1 MKGFQVINMIKAVLI
16 DIDDTIF
23 DFEKCSKNAFKK
35 TLKKLDL
42 SYEEKDFSYF
52 NKVNYILWSK
62 QKLGEINIEEVFTHR
77 SIMMSKYFELDIE
90 KEIFNDLFVEF
101 LYDEIEMVD
110 GIEDLLSYLWDKY
123 QIYAASN
130 GLYDMQVN
138 RIKKSNLSKYFK
150 DIFVS
155 DKIGYEKPDERF
167 FNKIMDIT
175 KYSNDDLIMI
185 GDSIKSDIIGA
196 KNSNIKSIYFNKEN
210 KKISDKNFTYQVKNL
225 SEIKKIL

>member
-1 MKGFQVINMIKAVLI
+1 MIKAVLI

-35 TLKKLDL
+35 TLKKLNL
-42 SYEEKDFSYF
+42 SYKEKDFLYF
-52 NKVNYILWSK
+52 NKVNDILWSK

-77 SIMMSKYFELDIE
+77 SNMMSKYFELDIK

-101 LYDEIEMVD
+101 LYDVVEMVD
-110 GIEDLLSYLWDKY
+110 GIEDLLSYLSNKY

-185 GDSIKSDIIGA
+185 GDSIKSDIVGA
-196 KNSNIKSIYFNKEN
+196 RNSKIKSIYFNKEN
-210 KKISDKNFTYQVKNL
+210 KKISDKNFTYQVKKL

>member
-1 MKGFQVINMIKAVLI
+1 MIKAVLI

-42 SYEEKDFSYF
+42 SYKEKDFSYF
-52 NKVNYILWSK
+52 NRVNDILWTK

-101 LYDEIEMVD
+101 LYDEVEMVD
-110 GIEDLLSYLWDKY
+110 GIEDLLSYLSNKY

-130 GLYDMQVN
+130 GVYDMQVN

-155 DKIGYEKPDERF
+155 DKISYEKPDKRF
-167 FNKIMDIT
+167 FKKIMDIT

-196 KNSNIKSIYFNKEN
+196 KNSNIKSIYFNKKN
-210 KKISDKNFTYQVKNL
+210 KKISDKSFTYQVKNL

>member
-1 MKGFQVINMIKAVLI
+1 MIKAVLI

-23 DFEKCSKNAFKK
+23 DFDKCSKNAIKK

-42 SYEEKDFSYF
+42 SYKEKDFLYF
-52 NKVNYILWSK
+52 NEVNDILWNK
-62 QKLGEINIEEVFTHR
+62 QKLGKININEVFIER
-77 SIMMSKYFELDIE
+77 SIMLSKYFELDIE

-110 GIEDLLSYLWDKY
+110 EIEDLLSYLSNKY

-130 GLYDMQVN
+130 GIYGMQIN
-138 RIKKSNLSKYFK
+138 RLKKSNLDKYFK

-155 DKIGYEKPDERF
+155 DKMGYEKTDKRF
-167 FNKIMDIT
+167 FEKIMNIT
-175 KYSNDDLIMI
+175 KYSNKYLIMI

-196 KNSNIKSIYFNKEN
+196 KNSGIKSIYFNKGN
-210 KKISDKNFTYQVKNL
+210 KKISDKDFTYQVKKL

>member
-1 MKGFQVINMIKAVLI
+1 MIKAVLI

-23 DFEKCSKNAFKK
+23 DFQKCSKNAFKK
-35 TLKKLDL
+35 TLNKLDL
-42 SYEEKDFSYF
+42 SYKEKDFLYF
-52 NKVNYILWSK
+52 NQVNDILWTK
-62 QKLGEINIEEVFTHR
+62 QKLGKLNINEVFIQR
-77 SIMMSKYFELDIE
+77 SIMMSKYFKLDIK

-110 GIEDLLSYLWDKY
+110 GIEDLLSYLSNKF

-130 GLYDMQVN
+130 GVYDMQVN
-138 RIKKSNLSKYFK
+138 RLKKSNLSKYFK

-155 DKIGYEKPDERF
+155 DEIGYEKPDERF
-167 FNKIMDIT
+167 FKKIMNLT
-175 KYSNDDLIMI
+175 NYSNNDLIMI

-196 KNSNIKSIYFNKEN
+196 KNSKIKSIYYNKEN
-210 KKISDKNFTYQVKNL
+210 KKISNKDFTYQVKNL

>member
-1 MKGFQVINMIKAVLI
+1 MIKAVLI

-42 SYEEKDFSYF
+42 SYKEKDFLYF
-52 NKVNYILWSK
+52 NKVNDILWSK
-62 QKLGEINIEEVFTHR
+62 QKSGEINIEEVFTHR
-77 SIMMSKYFELDIE
+77 SIMMSKYFKLDIK
-90 KEIFNDLFVEF
+90 KEIFNDLFVGF
-101 LYDEIEMVD
+101 LYDEVEMVD
-110 GIEDLLSYLWDKY
+110 GIEDLLSYLSNKY

-130 GLYDMQVN
+130 GLYYMQVN

-167 FNKIMDIT
+167 FNKIMDII
-175 KYSNDDLIMI
+175 KYSNNDLIMI

>member
-1 MKGFQVINMIKAVLI
+1 MIKAVLI

-42 SYEEKDFSYF
+42 SYKEKDFLYF
-52 NKVNYILWSK
+52 NEVNDILWNK
-62 QKLGEINIEEVFTHR
+62 QKLGKININEVFIER

-110 GIEDLLSYLWDKY
+110 EIEDLLSYLSNKY

-130 GLYDMQVN
+130 GIYDMQIN
-138 RIKKSNLSKYFK
+138 RLKKSNLDKYFK

-155 DKIGYEKPDERF
+155 DKMGYEKPDKRF
-167 FNKIMDIT
+167 FEKIMNIT
-175 KYSNDDLIMI
+175 KYSNKNLIMI

-196 KNSNIKSIYFNKEN
+196 KNSGIKSIYFNKGN
-210 KKISDKNFTYQVKNL
+210 KKISDKDFTYQVKKL

>member
-1 MKGFQVINMIKAVLI
+1 MIKAVLI

-23 DFEKCSKNAFKK
+23 DFEKCSKNSFLK
-35 TLKKLDL
+35 TLEKFNIKFK
-42 SYEEKDFSYF
+42 EEDFSYF
-52 NKVNYILWSK
+52 NKVNDILWTK
-62 QKLGEINIEEVFTHR
+62 QKLGEINIKEVFIKR
-77 SIMMSKYFELDIE
+77 DYLMGKYFNIDIE
-90 KEIFNDLFVEF
+90 KGLFNDLFVKF

-110 GIEDLLSYLWDKY
+110 GIEDLLLYLSDKY
-123 QIYAASN
+123 KIFTASN
-130 GLYDMQVN
+130 GVYDMQVN
-138 RIKKSNLSKYFK
+138 RIKKSNLSKYFT

-155 DKIGYEKPDERF
+155 DKIGYEKPDKRF
-167 FNKIMDIT
+167 FKKIMDIT

-196 KNSNIKSIYFNKEN
+196 KNSKIKSIYFNNEN

>member
-1 MKGFQVINMIKAVLI
+1 MIKAVLI

-23 DFEKCSKNAFKK
+23 DFQKCSKNAFKK
-35 TLKKLDL
+35 TLNKLDL
-42 SYEEKDFSYF
+42 SYKEKDFLYF
-52 NKVNYILWSK
+52 NKVNDILWSK

-77 SIMMSKYFELDIE
+77 SNMMSKYFELDIE

-110 GIEDLLSYLWDKY
+110 GIEDLLSYLSNKY

-130 GLYDMQVN
+130 GVYDMQVN

-155 DKIGYEKPDERF
+155 DKIGYEKPNERF

-175 KYSNDDLIMI
+175 KYSNDDLIMV
-185 GDSIKSDIIGA
+185 GDSMKSDIIGA
-196 KNSNIKSIYFNKEN
+196 KNSKIKSIYFNKEN
-210 KKISDKNFTYQVKNL
+210 KKISNKDFTYQVKNL
-225 SEIKKIL
+225 SEIKNIL

>member
-1 MKGFQVINMIKAVLI
+1 MIKAVLI

-52 NKVNYILWSK
+52 NKVNDILWTK
-62 QKLGEINIEEVFTHR
+62 QKLGEINIEEVFEHR

-101 LYDEIEMVD
+101 LYDEVEMVD

-130 GLYDMQVN
+130 GVYEMQVN

-155 DKIGYEKPDERF
+155 DKISYEKPDEKF
-167 FNKIMDIT
+167 FKKVMNIT
-175 KYSNDDLIMI
+175 KFSNDDLIII

-210 KKISDKNFTYQVKNL
+210 KKISDKNFTYQVEFL

>member
-1 MKGFQVINMIKAVLI
+1 MIKAVLI

-42 SYEEKDFSYF
+42 SYKEKDFSYF
-52 NKVNYILWSK
+52 NKVNDILWSK

-77 SIMMSKYFELDIE
+77 SNMMSKYFKLDIE
-90 KEIFNDLFVEF
+90 KKIFNDLFVEF
-101 LYDEIEMVD
+101 LYDEVEMVD
-110 GIEDLLSYLWDKY
+110 GIEDLLYYLSNKY

-130 GLYDMQVN
+130 GLYDMQLN
-138 RIKKSNLSKYFK
+138 RIKKSNLYKYFT

-155 DKIGYEKPDERF
+155 DKIGYEKPDKRF
-167 FNKIMDIT
+167 FKKIMDIT

-196 KNSNIKSIYFNKEN
+196 KNSKIKSIYFNKEN
-210 KKISDKNFTYQVKNL
+210 KKISDKSFTYQVKNL
-225 SEIKKIL
+225 SEIKNIL

>member
-1 MKGFQVINMIKAVLI
+1 MIKAVLI

-42 SYEEKDFSYF
+42 SYKEKDFLYF
-52 NKVNYILWSK
+52 NEVNDILWSK

-77 SIMMSKYFELDIE
+77 SNMMSKYFELDIE

-101 LYDEIEMVD
+101 LYDEVEMVD
-110 GIEDLLSYLWDKY
+110 GIEDLLSYLSNKY

-175 KYSNDDLIMI
+175 KYSNDDLIII
-185 GDSIKSDIIGA
+185 GDSIKSDIVGA
-196 KNSNIKSIYFNKEN
+196 KNSKIKSIYFNKEN
-210 KKISDKNFTYQVKNL
+210 KKISDKDFTYQVKKL

>member
-1 MKGFQVINMIKAVLI
+1 MIKAVLI

-42 SYEEKDFSYF
+42 SYKEKDFLYF
-52 NKVNYILWSK
+52 NKVDDILWSK

-77 SIMMSKYFELDIE
+77 SNMMSKYFELDIK

-101 LYDEIEMVD
+101 LYDEVEMVD
-110 GIEDLLSYLWDKY
+110 GIENLLSYLWDKY
-123 QIYAASN
+123 KIYAASN

-175 KYSNDDLIMI
+175 KYSNNDLIMI

>member
-1 MKGFQVINMIKAVLI
+1 MTMIKAVLI

-42 SYEEKDFSYF
+42 SYKEKDFSFF
-52 NKVNYILWSK
+52 NKVNDILWTK
-62 QKLGEINIEEVFTHR
+62 QKLGELNINQVFIER
-77 SIMMSKYFELDIE
+77 SNMMSKYFGLDIE
-90 KEIFNDLFVEF
+90 KEIFNNLFVEF
-101 LYDEIEMVD
+101 LYDEIEMIDEVE
-110 GIEDLLSYLWDKY
+110 GLLSYLSDKY
-123 QIYAASN
+123 QIFAASN
-130 GLYDMQVN
+130 GVYDMQVN
-138 RIKKSNLSKYFK
+138 RIKKSNLDKYFK

-155 DKIGYEKPDERF
+155 DKIGFEKPDKRF
-167 FNKIMDIT
+167 FQKIMNIT
-175 KYSNDDLIMI
+175 KFSNDDLIMI

-210 KKISDKNFTYQVKNL
+210 KKNSDENFTYQVKNL